1 MDVEKITIAEL
12 IMEYFRK
19 HPKEDLRH
27 GPVVDYVE
35 ERYLELYGK
44 KPRDTWR
51 GIRRL
56 HQEGFLIKVSKGVY
70 RYDPDYIQ
78 HKELYEFPSEIK
90 EQIFRRDGY
99 RCGVCGRGREDGVEI
114 HADHIKPL
122 DKDGINTLDNGQ
134 TLCSEHNFLK
144 KTYSQTEFGKRFLI
158 KLYLEA
164 VKKDDKR
171 MIKFCKEI
179 FDIYDKYGINGHI
192 KRPNHE

>member
-1 MDVEKITIAEL
+1 MNVEKTTIADL
-12 IMEYFRK
+12 IIEYFRK
-19 HPKEDLRH
+19 HPKENLRH

-99 RCGVCGRGREDGVEI
+99 RCVVCGRGREDGVEI

-179 FDIYDKYGINGHI
+179 FDVYDKYGINSHI
-192 KRPNHE
+192 KRPNNE